1 MFPQDSTGS
10 LAGKHAGKPSTAR
23 LDRPPCRSLHAFV
36 ILLLLGLGF
45 FIAWNERGR
54 TRRGFQASSSTA
66 SYDQLEPQAASWSQT
81 AQHLPERPR
90 APLITSNCGV
100 LFDPTVP
107 SALAWLARQQHSDG
121 SWSLSGPFQ
130 GGVDPAE
137 PVMATALAMLTF
149 QGSGQTDREGK
160 HKPQLL
166 KAKTWLL
173 ASQQADGSWVADRQ
187 DNQRSVQGLAS
198 LALCELFRMT
208 GDAELKPVV
217 EPAIQQCASRLAE
230 PFADGTGRADAE
242 AGMAWLLMALRSA
255 KGTCGLS
262 DTTLVQIGVVLDR
275 LEHTD
280 PPGRADGSTLADG
293 ALPASP
299 APAAMLC
306 RVLWDWQRADPL
318 VQERVQRWPSGEFWP
333 RGNPWDDAQPY
344 GRDVQSWYFATQVL
358 HACRG
363 PAWDRWNAALRSVVP
378 QAQVKTGR
386 NAGSWDPDG
395 DRSGQVGGR
404 LMVTCLATC
413 ALQVYYRYLPIYD
426 HK

>member
-54 TRRGFQASSSTA
+54 TRRGSQASSSTA
-66 SYDQLEPQAASWSQT
+66 SHDGLEPQAAPWSQA
-81 AQHLPERPR
+81 AQRLPERRPQ
-90 APLITSNCGV
+90 LITYGCCKLEESSV
-100 LFDPTVP
+100 
-107 SALAWLARQQHSDG
+107 SKAEKWLAKQQHSDG
-121 SWSLSGPFQ
+121 SWSLTGPFE
-130 GGVDPAE
+130 GGVEPAE
-137 PVMATALAMLTF
+137 RVMATALAMLSF
-149 QGSGQTDREGK
+149 QGAGNLDRRGK
-160 HKPQLL
+160 YALPVR
-166 KAKTWLL
+166 KAKDWLL
-173 ASQQADGSWVADRQ
+173 ANQQPDGSWTADHQ

-208 GDAELKPVV
+208 GDAELKPSV
-217 EPAIQQCASRLAE
+217 EAAMEQCSALLGAS
-230 PFADGTGRADAE
+230 FTDGTAPEQADS
-242 AGMAWLLMALRSA
+242 GMVWLLMALRSA
-255 KGTCGLS
+255 EGAYGVS
-262 DTTLVQIGVVLDR
+262 DGTLVQIAAVLDT
-275 LEHTD
+275 LESEQPLAGQSD
-280 PPGRADGSTLADG
+280 GSLLSDGSLAAPPG
-293 ALPASP
+293 
-299 APAAMLC
+299 PAAMLC
-306 RVLWDWQRADPL
+306 NVLWDWRRADPL
-318 VQERVQRWPSGEFWP
+318 VRERVQRWPSGEFWP

-363 PAWDRWNAALRSVVP
+363 PAWDRWNRELRSVVP
-378 QAQVKTGR
+378 KAQVQTGR
-386 NAGSWDPDG
+386 NAGSWGPDD